1 MDSVRQRQ
9 IAENI
14 RREMSAVFQLEGR
27 NIYGQQALVTI
38 TGVRITPDLGTARIY
53 LSVFN
58 APSTKE
64 AVLDQIN
71 ENHYRLRAT
80 LTPRIRSLV
89 RRIPTIEFFLDD
101 TLDEVEK
108 LDRLFDEIKKQDG
121 QIGS

>member
-71 ENHYRLRAT
+71 ENHYRLRST

>member
-58 APSTKE
+58 APSKE
-64 AVLDQIN
+64 EVLDKIN
-71 ENHYRLRAT
+71 ENHYRLRST

-89 RRIPTIEFFLDD
+89 RRIPVIEFFLDD

-108 LDRLFDEIKKQDG
+108 LDRLFDEIKKQDE
-121 QIGS
+121 QIGQ